1 MRRRKINQLGM
12 PSLYTVGLGVVL
24 VIFLGVYFY
33 GYDGFWK
40 RSVAYEYVDLI
51 EHNEVV
57 CGEHIYNFMN
67 ECLFAEESIEDNLR
81 LFTKLKC
88 FSLKHSSALERFF
101 VEAAPSVLTIEE
113 KSYMKKQLGV
123 TLKLWDQSLLPS
135 AWCLTPK
142 ELYKIQKND
151 TLDYWTAFR
160 EFCGNGGLHE
170 FSIPVFSEDKKTVV
184 IEHSGQGGL
193 LLGSGEILVFKNR
206 NGVWRLVLTYPL
218 WIS

>member
-1 MRRRKINQLGM
+1 M
-12 PSLYTVGLGVVL
+12 
-24 VIFLGVYFY
+24 
-33 GYDGFWK
+33 
-40 RSVAYEYVDLI
+40 
-51 EHNEVV
+51 
-57 CGEHIYNFMN
+57 
-67 ECLFAEESIEDNLR
+67 
-81 LFTKLKC
+81 
-88 FSLKHSSALERFF
+88 
-101 VEAAPSVLTIEE
+101 
-113 KSYMKKQLGV
+113 GV
-123 TLKLWDQSLLPS
+123 TLKLWDQSLLPR